1 MRNSRL
7 ILTPSHI
14 SSNVVS
20 LYDIMEFNKNIE
32 LDKIKNFKNFYK
44 TYNITNTTKKYNDHQ

>member
-1 MRNSRL
+1 MCNSRL

-32 LDKIKNFKNFYK
+32 LDKIKIFKNFY
-44 TYNITNTTKKYNDHQ
+44 

>member
-1 MRNSRL
+1 MCNSRL
-7 ILTPSHI
+7 ILTPSYI

-32 LDKIKNFKNFYK
+32 LDKIKIFKNFY
-44 TYNITNTTKKYNDHQ
+44 